1 MMKAPYSEAF
11 QEQALEKVYQ
21 RGNRSIR
28 AVASD
33 LNVSYYTLKGWMKK
47 MGTPPPLGRP
57 PREQR
62 PADWTLE
69 DRLTAL
75 QESHGLAGE
84 ALQAWCR
91 ERGLFVHHLAEWKA
105 AFCQGVSGTESRATR
120 RALKEDNQRLA
131 RELTRKEK
139 ALAETAA
146 LLVLQK
152 KSQALWGDEVA

>member
-1 MMKAPYSEAF
+1 MKSTYSDKF

-28 AVASD
+28 AVASE
-33 LNVSYYTLKGWMKK
+33 LNVSYHTLKYWMKK
-47 MGTPPPLGRP
+47 TGTNSTSGLSQ
-57 PREQR
+57 REQR
-62 PADWTLE
+62 PKDWTLE
-69 DRLTAL
+69 ERLTAL

-84 ALQAWCR
+84 ALNAWCR
-91 ERGLFVHHLAEWKA
+91 ERGLFGHHLGEWKA
-105 AFCQGVSGTESRATR
+105 AFCQGVGGSDNRTNL
-120 RALKEDNQRLA
+120 RALKEENHRLS

-139 ALAETAA
+139 ALAEMAA

>member
-1 MMKAPYSEAF
+1 MKSTYSEAF

-28 AVASD
+28 AVASE
-33 LNVSYYTLKGWMKK
+33 LNVSYYTLKVWMKRTA
-47 MGTPPPLGRP
+47 TPPPSGLP

-84 ALQAWCR
+84 AM
-91 ERGLFVHHLAEWKA
+91 
-105 AFCQGVSGTESRATR
+105 R
-120 RALKEDNQRLA
+120 RL
-131 RELTRKEK
+131 
-139 ALAETAA
+139 
-146 LLVLQK
+146 
-152 KSQALWGDEVA
+152 

>member
-1 MMKAPYSEAF
+1 MKSTYSEAF
-11 QEQALEKVYQ
+11 QAQALEKVYQ

-47 MGTPPPLGRP
+47 TGTPPPSGLPR
-57 PREQR
+57 REQR
-62 PADWTLE
+62 PADWTRE

-105 AFCQGVSGTESRATR
+105 AFCQGVSDSESRATL